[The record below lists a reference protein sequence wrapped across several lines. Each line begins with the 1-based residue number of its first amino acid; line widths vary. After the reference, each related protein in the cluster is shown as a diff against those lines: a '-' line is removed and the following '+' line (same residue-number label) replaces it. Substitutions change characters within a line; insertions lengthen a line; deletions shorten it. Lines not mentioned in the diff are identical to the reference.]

1 MKAAQLLKG
10 FAVLLLLWYLIAL
23 ILQSPVVPFAHTV
36 FFRLLTLLG
45 EKTILIHGLSSFF
58 RIAAA
63 IFMAMVTGIAAGVLA
78 GKHEALE
85 NIISPVLYILYPI
98 PKIALLPVF
107 LVLLGIGELSKIA
120 LITVILFFPIAIS
133 VRDSVDAVSRQYLQL
148 AQSLRLSGYQVLK
161 EIILPGIL
169 PGVFS
174 VLRVSVGI
182 SLSVLFFSENFATRF
197 GLGHFIMNAWIMADY
212 VEMYAG
218 IIVLSTMGVLL
229 YTGIDLAEKK
239 LLPWT
244 AWI

>member
-10 FAVLLLLWYLIAL
+10 LVILLLLWYLFAL

-36 FFRLLTLLG
+36 FLRLLALLG
-45 EKTILIHGLSSFF
+45 EKVILIHGLYSFF

-63 IFMAMVTGIAAGVLA
+63 IVMAMLLGIFAGVLA
-78 GKHEALE
+78 GKHEGLDS
-85 NIISPVLYILYPI
+85 IISPLLYILYPI

-107 LVLLGIGELSKIA
+107 LVLMGIGEVSKIA
-120 LITVILFFPIAIS
+120 LITVILFFPVAIS
-133 VRDSVDAVSRQYLQL
+133 VRDSAGAVSGKYLQL
-148 AQSLRLSGYQVLK
+148 ATSLKLSGYQVLK

-212 VEMYAG
+212 IEMYAG
-218 IIVLSTMGVLL
+218 IIMLSTMGVLL